1 MRDEDIRKMKEM
13 KTIQE
18 MEALCRYHRSIGNN
32 ITADII
38 ADALELLKERAND
51 GRAGAEAGAF

>member
-1 MRDEDIRKMKEM
+1 MRDEDIRAMK
-13 KTIQE
+13 KARVIQE
-18 MEALCRYHRSIGNN
+18 LEALCRYHRSIGNN

-38 ADALELLKERAND
+38 ADALELLKERTND